1 MNSIN
6 SQLSIK
12 IDFQQNR
19 SDPSEIFEAMASYI
33 KFHTDIGQ
41 ILLNSIHEKADFKF
55 ELADIERSSLLA
67 KLNLIGLKDAIR
79 DFYLKFSNE
88 TVYEIIESGDEI
100 TDQDINR
107 IADDLEEK
115 INREFK
121 PQMPAIIKP
130 PALASAIKHLSTAN
144 SKVHPDE
151 PVSFSNSNSNV
162 IRIDTRQRFI
172 RESAEKEEDKIQ
184 REILLLN
191 VISGKNEGNAAWTF
205 RSRSLNQKFNA
216 HISDI
221 EWLSRYQ
228 AQIIPPIG
236 PKDALLAKVEYKIDE
251 VENKIIGAKII
262 SINEI
267 RRAENQIS
275 LKYE

>member
-1 MNSIN
+1 MN

-19 SDPSEIFEAMASYI
+19 PDPSEIFEAMASYI

-41 ILLNSIHEKADFKF
+41 ILLNSINEKADFKF

-67 KLNLIGLKDAIR
+67 KLNPIGLKDKIR
-79 DFYLKFSNE
+79 DFYIKFSNE
-88 TVYEIIESGDEI
+88 TVYEILEAGEEI
-100 TDQDINR
+100 TDNDINR
-107 IADDLEEK
+107 IADELEEK
-115 INREFK
+115 INRDFN

-130 PALASAIKHLSTAN
+130 PALASAVKHLSAAN
-144 SKVHPDE
+144 SKVNSEE

-162 IRIDTRQRFI
+162 IRIDTRQRFTKNS
-172 RESAEKEEDKIQ
+172 EEKETNKTHKET
-184 REILLLN
+184 LLLN

-205 RSRSLNQKFNA
+205 RSRALNQKFNA
-216 HISDI
+216 HISDH
-221 EWLSRYQ
+221 EWLARYQ

-251 VENKIIGAKII
+251 IENKIIGAKII

-267 RRAENQIS
+267 RRAEKQSS